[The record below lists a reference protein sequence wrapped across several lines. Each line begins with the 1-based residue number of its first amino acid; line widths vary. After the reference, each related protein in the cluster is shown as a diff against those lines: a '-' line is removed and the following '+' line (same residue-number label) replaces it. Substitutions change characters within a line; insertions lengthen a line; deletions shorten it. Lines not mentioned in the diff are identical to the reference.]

1 MCIRISYTNRPAHTY
16 RIYTASTQVIAVPAA
31 LPADAVEV
39 AVRAVLYKLA
49 VPQPPVGARCHC
61 GAAIRLLPRVPQQ
74 QRRSEQ
80 VSHHGA

>member
-1 MCIRISYTNRPAHTY
+1 MCIRINYTNRPAYSY
-16 RIYTASTQVIAVPAA
+16 RIYDSSTQVIA
-31 LPADAVEV
+31 LPASLPEGSIET
-39 AVRAVLYKLA
+39 AVRAVLSKLA

-74 QRRSEQ
+74 RRSEQ